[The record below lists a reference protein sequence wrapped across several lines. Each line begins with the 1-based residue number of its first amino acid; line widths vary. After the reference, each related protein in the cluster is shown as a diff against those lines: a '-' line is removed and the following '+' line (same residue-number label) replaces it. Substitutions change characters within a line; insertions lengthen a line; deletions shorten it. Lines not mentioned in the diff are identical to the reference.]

1 MLGEVTR
8 RFSESTRTSLDGRF
22 DGGAS
27 VRRRADANDT
37 SAAPDHTDF
46 LGETPQPPHLGRS
59 SAVGRPVD
67 SVPMPFRS
75 QPPSPKPRRI
85 ARLRRPPRF
94 LFDALLGAGLMVV
107 LHLFVIQ
114 VSVVKGN
121 SMEPCLHDG
130 DRLVVDRV
138 AYNLAE
144 VGRGDVV
151 VLRYPKDPTL
161 EFVKRIVGLPGDRVA
176 MQHGTL
182 LVNGEP
188 SDSYG
193 AIADRQDLPE
203 FVVPEGRFFVL
214 GDNRPISCDSREFGL
229 VPQELLKGRVRA
241 RFWPLAT
248 ASVF

>member
-1 MLGEVTR
+1 MIDDPTVARPVPGPADAT
-8 RFSESTRTSLDGRF
+8 
-22 DGGAS
+22 GAS
-27 VRRRADANDT
+27 CDQER
-37 SAAPDHTDF
+37 TDF
-46 LGETPQPPHLGRS
+46 LGETPQLAPLGRS
-59 SAVGRPVD
+59 SVAVAAVD
-67 SVPMPFRS
+67 SAPMPFRS
-75 QPPSPKPRRI
+75 QPSSPSPPRRF
-85 ARLRRPPRF
+85 ALLRRPPRF

-138 AYNLAE
+138 AYNLAD

-151 VLRYPKDPTL
+151 VLRYPKDPSL

-188 SDSYG
+188 CDSYG

-241 RFWPLAT
+241 RFWPLTT
-248 ASVF
+248 ASMF